1 MDDLR
6 QWMALALAA
15 ALTAVILRGVPSWEN
30 ARTDVCVQAA
40 IFAGATIVVL
50 LVTRF
55 LGSTGIAIER
65 GWMAVFLAGMPVV
78 YIVRWLVARGG
89 GGHPAWLWV
98 ELLGLPL
105 YAGLAVAGLR
115 RSPWFL
121 VAGIAAHGLA
131 WDAWHYLNTAYIPV
145 WYVTGCLLVDVGL
158 GLYLATRVPAWRAWE
173 RTRLVP
179 GTALPQEP
187 R

>member
-1 MDDLR
+1 MDDRR

-15 ALTAVILRGVPSWEN
+15 ALTAVALQGVPSWES
-30 ARTDVCVQAA
+30 ALTDVCVQAFL
-40 IFAGATIVVL
+40 FAGATIVAL

-55 LGSTGIAIER
+55 LGSAGIAIER
-65 GWMAVFLAGMPVV
+65 AWSAVFLAGMPVV
-78 YIVRWLVARGG
+78 YIVRWLVAEGG
-89 GGHPAWLWV
+89 GAHPAWLSV
-98 ELLGLPL
+98 ELLGLPV

-115 RSPWFL
+115 SSPWFL

-131 WDAWHYLNTAYIPV
+131 WDSWHYLNTAYIPV
-145 WYVTGCLLVDVGL
+145 WYVIGCLLVDVGL
-158 GLYLATRVPAWRAWE
+158 SLYLATRVPAWREWE
-173 RTRLVP
+173 RARPIP